1 LPVQGLFDGIDGK
14 RLGNRPAMKKVII
27 LTAGFGEGHNAAAR
41 NLRDALELIS
51 DDVKVEVLDLF
62 ESSYGSFNTLARNA
76 YLGMVQYAP
85 KLWGS
90 VYSMLDNSTFVE
102 NRLGGFT
109 RLKNALGDI
118 LHETQPDCVVSTY
131 PVYAHIIQELYRD
144 HSERPF
150 RFITIVTDSITVNS
164 AWFRAPSDLFCVPN
178 AATGAV
184 LKSAGVPEDKLR
196 TLGFPVSH
204 LFNEAPPAAVTP
216 PTYGELRR
224 ILYVISTGKKKA
236 GKAIDRLL
244 EIPDTQLTITVGRD
258 AELKA
263 RLLEQTEHYAE
274 RVRVLGWTNQ
284 MPQLLLSSHL
294 VIGKAGGAIVQEAI
308 AARCPMIVN
317 QVIPGQEEGN
327 ARLIGEYGLG
337 AVAERNREVPDL
349 VKEAFAHRARL
360 WLEWRRNLARI
371 SKPDASL
378 RLAELVLAECEATD
392 PTRKR
397 IKLFAGREQPAAPA
411 ATVPLPVPAAQP
423 RMLLCDFHIHT
434 NYSDGKLSV
443 PEVVDFYGRLG
454 FDCICITDHLAD
466 PRRLIGK
473 LARLSNMTVSENQL
487 EEYFDVIE
495 RERRR
500 AWRKY
505 NMIVMTGIEFNK
517 DGYTRKTS
525 AHLLGIDL
533 KAPIRSDLDLP
544 ETIAQIHAQGGLAVA
559 SHPHIMKSEWGKNT
573 LYLWENHEKFAPLID
588 AWEIANRCNIFDCVG
603 MKRLPFLANSDFHK
617 PKHIYSWKTL
627 LYCEKNAD
635 AIKECIRRNE
645 HVSITLYREDSQ
657 YAAHLQPRTEQHVA
671 DDTIYLRPPLPLKTA

>member
-1 LPVQGLFDGIDGK
+1 
-14 RLGNRPAMKKVII
+14 MKKVII

-41 NLRDALELIS
+41 NLRDALELVS
-51 DDVKVEVLDLF
+51 DEVKVEILDLF
-62 ESSYGSFNTLARNA
+62 ETSYGSLNTLAKNA

-85 KLWGS
+85 KFWGGI
-90 VYSMLDNSTFVE
+90 YSLMDNSTFVE

-131 PVYAHIIQELYRD
+131 PVYAHVVQDLYRD

-150 RFITIVTDSITVNS
+150 RFITVVTDSITVNS
-164 AWFRAPSDLFCVPN
+164 AWFRAPSDLYCVPN

-184 LKSAGVPEDKLR
+184 LKAGGVPESQTR
-196 TLGFPVSH
+196 ALGFPVSH
-204 LFNEAPPAAVTP
+204 LFTEAPREQLNA
-216 PTYGELRR
+216 PTFGELRR
-224 ILYVISTGKKKA
+224 ILYVINTGKKKA
-236 GKAIDRLL
+236 GKVIERLL

-263 RLLEQTEHYAE
+263 KLVEQTQEYAG
-274 RVRVLGWTNQ
+274 RVRILGWTNQ
-284 MPQLLLSSHL
+284 MPELLLSSHL
-294 VIGKAGGAIVQEAI
+294 VIGKAGGASVQEAI
-308 AARCPMIVN
+308 AACCPMIIN

-327 ARLIGEYGLG
+327 ARLISDYGLG

-360 WLEWRRNLARI
+360 WQEWRRNLTKLAR
-371 SKPDASL
+371 PDASL
-378 RLAELVLAECEATD
+378 RLAELVLTECEMTD
-392 PTRKR
+392 PTRKH
-397 IKLFAGREQPAAPA
+397 IKLFSAPA
-411 ATVPLPVPAAQP
+411 KRATALVTPPALRAEP
-423 RMLLCDFHIHT
+423 ARMLLCDFHIHT

-454 FDCICITDHLAD
+454 FDCICVTDHLAD

-473 LARLSNMTVSENQL
+473 LSRLANLTVSENQL
-487 EEYFDVIE
+487 DEYFDVLA
-495 RERRR
+495 RERAR

-505 NMIVMTGIEFNK
+505 KMIVLTGIEFNK
-517 DGYTRKTS
+517 DGYTKKSS

-533 KAPIRSDLDLP
+533 KAPIPSALDLT

-559 SHPHIMKSEWGKNT
+559 SHPHIMKSEWGKDT

-588 AWEIANRCNIFDCVG
+588 AWEIANRNNIFDCVG

-635 AIKECIRRNE
+635 AIKECVRRNE
-645 HVSITLYREDSQ
+645 HVSITLYREDNEFF
-657 YAAHLQPRTEQHVA
+657 AETRGREGRGQPPEA
-671 DDTIYLRPPLPLKTA
+671 IYLPPQLPLKTA